1 MESPSAARAPRIGVV
16 VITRNRRERLL
27 HTLDRLQSLPEA
39 PPVLVLDNA
48 SADGTA
54 AAVRARHPAVAVRVL
69 RRNRG
74 AVARNAGVEQLGT
87 PYVAFSDDDSWWRPG
102 ALALAAGLFD
112 RHRRLGLLAAAT
124 RVWPGGR
131 SDPID
136 DRLAASPL
144 GVASD
149 LPGPSVLGFLA
160 CASIVRRSAFLDV
173 GGFHPLL
180 HFGGEETLLALDLA
194 AAGWGVAHCP
204 QVVAH
209 HRPDPGP
216 RPGRLVRMR
225 RNELLTCW
233 LRRPWPHV
241 ARQSACLVREAAGNP
256 QAARALVGAFPRI
269 PAALALRRP
278 LPPEVERSVARLERA
293 GTAGGEAR

>member
-1 MESPSAARAPRIGVV
+1 MENPSAAAPRIGVV

-27 HTLDRLQSLPEA
+27 HTLDRLRSLPEA

-54 AAVRARHPAVAVRVL
+54 AAVRDRHPWAAVRVL

-74 AVARNAGVEQLGT
+74 AVARNLGVEALGT

-102 ALALAAGLFD
+102 ALSLAAGLFD
-112 RHRRLGLLAAAT
+112 RHQRLGLLAAAT
-124 RVWPGGR
+124 LVGPGGR
-131 SDPID
+131 ADPID
-136 DRLAASPL
+136 DRLATSPL
-144 GVASD
+144 GMAPD

-160 CASIVRRSAFLDV
+160 CASIVRRTAFLQV
-173 GGFHPLL
+173 GGFHPVL
-180 HFGGEETLLALDLA
+180 HFGGEECLLALDLA

-209 HRPDPGP
+209 HHPDPGP
-216 RPGRLVRMR
+216 RPGRLVRVR

-233 LRRPWPHV
+233 LRRPWSHV
-241 ARQSACLVREAAGNP
+241 ARQSACLVREAAGDR
-256 QAARALVGAFPRI
+256 QAARALAGALPRI

-278 LPPEVERSVARLERA
+278 LPPELERSVVRLEEA
-293 GTAGGEAR
+293 GAADREAR